1 MDKKLSSLRSW
12 QCGER
17 EIKSLSP
24 FSSRLRRL
32 VVKTLFRVRL
42 QYRQLRRLK
51 KHNESGHAIAMTTV
65 MLLALF

>member
-1 MDKKLSSLRSW
+1 MDKKLSSLRSLRY
-12 QCGER
+12 GER

-42 QYRQLRRLK
+42 QYRQLRRLETK
-51 KHNESGHAIAMTTV
+51 RWGNGIDVFSCAH
-65 MLLALF
+65 